1 MVQEQAISLI
11 LNTGSIQGFRQEY
24 FTDKEEQFVYI
35 RDFVKKYG
43 KVPDKATFVDKFKDA
58 KVFQVDDPVSSI
70 LERLKEETL
79 FKRIIPLYNKAGEMM
94 TGGKTKEAC
103 DLLIDRITRLSK
115 DLSNTL
121 PPVDL
126 SDTETKKM
134 LYRQLKMGM
143 TKFPSGRPEID
154 EIFGGWNSKDYIVIF
169 SRLGIGKSWI
179 AEFFA
184 YNLVRLGYRVGYYS
198 GEMSAVEVSLR
209 VDTFNTNKSNRY
221 MYNGD
226 MTEAEYEKIAND
238 FGSLPGKLFVV
249 TPTELG
255 GSPTVEDLKNF
266 IENQKLQALF
276 IDQVSLMK
284 RNSKLSKVE
293 GYGEIADELR
303 VLQSMTGIPFFI
315 VSQQNRKAL
324 EDKDS
329 KNKDD
334 IMASISYS
342 DSFGQNATLAI
353 YLDYNK
359 DSKVLTL
366 DVVKNRRGSPQ
377 KLKYSWD
384 IDHGEFR
391 YIPES
396 DDDSESVD
404 KDETDYGDEEMEIDQ
419 F

>member
-1 MVQEQAISLI
+1 MVQEQAISFI
-11 LNTGSIQGFRQEY
+11 LNTGSINGFRAEY
-24 FTDKEEQFVYI
+24 FTDKENQFLFI
-35 RDFVKKYG
+35 QDFVKKYG
-43 KVPDKATFVDKFKDA
+43 KVPDKATFIDKFREA

-79 FKRIIPLYNKAGEMM
+79 YKRFVPLYNQAGDMM
-94 TGGKTKEAC
+94 TKGKTKEAC
-103 DLLIDRITRLSK
+103 DLIIENIERLSK
-115 DLSNTL
+115 GLSNTL

-126 SDTETKKM
+126 SDSETKKM
-134 LYRQLKMGM
+134 LYRQLKVGM

-154 EIFGGWNSKDYIVIF
+154 EIFGGWNSKDYVVLF
-169 SRLGIGKSWI
+169 SRLGIGKSWV

-184 YNLVRLGYRVGYYS
+184 YNLIKNGYRVGYYS
-198 GEMSAVEVSLR
+198 GEMSAAEISLR
-209 VDTFNTNKSNRY
+209 VDTFNTNKSNRL
-221 MYNGD
+221 MYNG
-226 MTEAEYEKIAND
+226 EISENEYERIAD
-238 FGSLPGKLFVV
+238 SFAKLPGKLYVV
-249 TPTELG
+249 TPIELG
-255 GSPTVEDLKNF
+255 GSPTVNDLKNF

-284 RNSKLSKVE
+284 RNPKLSKVE
-293 GYGEIADELR
+293 AYGEIADDLR

-315 VSQQNRKAL
+315 VSQQNRRAL
-324 EDKDS
+324 EDKET

-334 IMASISYS
+334 LMASISYS

-359 DSKVLTL
+359 DNKILTL

-384 IDHGEFR
+384 IDHGEIR

-396 DDDSESVD
+396 EDDGEEVD
-404 KDETDYGDEEMEIDQ
+404 QTDYGDSEIEIDQ

>member
-11 LNTGSIQGFRQEY
+11 LNTGSINGFRSEY
-24 FTDKEEQFVYI
+24 FTDKEDQFLFI
-35 RDFVKKYG
+35 QDFVKKYG
-43 KVPDKATFVDKFKDA
+43 KVPDKATFIDKFREA
-58 KVFQVDDPVSSI
+58 RVFQVDDPVSSI

-79 FKRIIPLYNKAGEMM
+79 YKRFVPLYNQAGEMM
-94 TGGKTKEAC
+94 TKGKTKEAC
-103 DLLIDRITRLSK
+103 SLIMENIERLSK
-115 DLSNTL
+115 GLSNTL

-126 SDTETKKM
+126 SDAETKKM
-134 LYRQLKMGM
+134 LYRQLKEGM

-154 EIFGGWNSKDYIVIF
+154 NIFGGWNSKDYVVIF
-169 SRLGIGKSWI
+169 SRLGIGKSWV

-184 YNLVRLGYRVGYYS
+184 YNLIKNGYRVGYYS
-198 GEMSAVEVSLR
+198 GEMSAAEISLR
-209 VDTFNTNKSNRY
+209 VDTFNTNKSNRL
-221 MYNGD
+221 MYNGG
-226 MTEAEYEKIAND
+226 MAESEYEGVANS
-238 FGSLPGKLFVV
+238 FSKLPGKLYVV
-249 TPTELG
+249 TPIELG
-255 GSPTVEDLKNF
+255 GSPTVNDLKNF

-284 RNSKLSKVE
+284 RNPKLSKVE
-293 GYGEIADELR
+293 AYGEIADDLR

-315 VSQQNRKAL
+315 VSQQNRRAL
-324 EDKDS
+324 EDKET

-334 IMASISYS
+334 LMASISYS

-359 DSKVLTL
+359 DNKILTL

-384 IDHGEFR
+384 IDHGEIR

-396 DDDSESVD
+396 DDDSENSEVD
-404 KDETDYGDEEMEIDQ
+404 QTDYGDNGTDIDQ